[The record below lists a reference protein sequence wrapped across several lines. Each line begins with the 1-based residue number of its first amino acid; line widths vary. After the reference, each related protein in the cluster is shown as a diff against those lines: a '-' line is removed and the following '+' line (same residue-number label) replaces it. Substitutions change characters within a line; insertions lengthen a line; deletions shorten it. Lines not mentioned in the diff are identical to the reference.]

1 MNEGEG
7 EGESDLKAT
16 ETRRRVHCWPPPT
29 PSQWGGPDRPPT
41 AAASSTPSDVK
52 KKLAVAGQCQE
63 AAPSSAEQMELSLR
77 A

>member
-52 KKLAVAGQCQE
+52 KNWQWPANVKKRL
-63 AAPSSAEQMELSLR
+63 LLR
-77 A
+77 QSRWS